1 MMLRNARIITR
12 LQWTLRVV
20 ALVACVLAPFAAGA
34 SAAEEAKP
42 ANAGITTGQVTEI
55 TDEFVLIRPTDDTP
69 HRHWFRSSASATTR
83 PAGGVRTGATK
94 VKAGDW
100 VEARWS
106 FDDRRRLESIKVLP
120 APPIAAAKQGVKK
133 AEAPKPGRANG
144 ADVAPAAPAPGARPT
159 HVGPAGPE
167 PKTAAPP

>member
-1 MMLRNARIITR
+1 MLRNARIITR

-69 HRHWFRSSASATTR
+69 HRHWFRSSASATTIEVA
-83 PAGGVRTGATK
+83 PVSPSTPPVRT
-94 VKAGDW
+94 
-100 VEARWS
+100 
-106 FDDRRRLESIKVLP
+106 I
-120 APPIAAAKQGVKK
+120 
-133 AEAPKPGRANG
+133 PGSCHGHEIEPSQKIYSDPN
-144 ADVAPAAPAPGARPT
+144 T
-159 HVGPAGPE
+159 HE
-167 PKTAAPP
+167 KDQ